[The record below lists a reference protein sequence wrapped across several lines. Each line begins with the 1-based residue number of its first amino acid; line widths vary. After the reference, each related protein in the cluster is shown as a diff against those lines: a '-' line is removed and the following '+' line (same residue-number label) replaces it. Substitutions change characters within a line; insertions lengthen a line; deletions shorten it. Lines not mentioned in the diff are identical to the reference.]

1 MIETIILVV
10 INILTLLIGVKIGM
24 SVANKKE
31 ITLNP
36 IKAIQEHKEE
46 RIEHKEADL
55 KDRQLKTMLK
65 NIDNY
70 DGSGLGQEEIPR

>member
-1 MIETIILVV
+1 MV
-10 INILTLLIGVKIGM
+10 IPSLIASIYFCPPI
-24 SVANKKE
+24 A
-31 ITLNP
+31 LNP

-46 RIEHKEADL
+46 RIEQKEADL

-70 DGSGLGQEEIPR
+70 DGTEFGQEEIPN

>member
-10 INILTLLIGVKIGM
+10 LNIITLLIGVKIGM

-36 IKAIQEHKEE
+36 IKAIQEHKVEREE
-46 RIEHKEADL
+46 EKEAEL
-55 KDRQLKTMLK
+55 KDKQLKTMLK

-70 DGSGLGQEEIPR
+70 NGTEFGQEEIPY

>member
-1 MIETIILVV
+1 MIETIIIVV
-10 INILTLLIGVKIGM
+10 INLLTLIIGVKIGM
-24 SVANKKE
+24 SVASKKD
-31 ITLNP
+31 ISLNP

-46 RIEHKEADL
+46 KIEKKEADL

-70 DGSGLGQEEIPR
+70 DGTDFGQEEIPR